1 MGKASIK
8 KNKNIYQLTREE
20 LGLSRAEATEC
31 IPNDPKFPGMPGVPE
46 YKLVKI
52 ENGGTVQPADVVAM
66 AKRYNK
72 PELRNYYC
80 CNECEI
86 GKIDAPEVTFDGS
99 VHEILVNMA
108 VVLRKVNHNKIR
120 LMEILEDGKLTEDE
134 QEDFD
139 RIYEE
144 LEQVSMTV
152 EALQLWC
159 EKMKVKTKD
168 K

>member
-20 LGLSRAEATEC
+20 LGLSRAQATEY
-31 IPNDPKFPGMPGVPE
+31 IPNDPKYPGMDGILE

-52 ENGGTVQPADVVAM
+52 ENETVTVQPDDVVAM

-72 PELRNYYC
+72 PELRNHYC
-80 CNECEI
+80 CHDCAI
-86 GKIDAPEVTFDGS
+86 GKIDAPEVTYHGGI
-99 VHEILVNMA
+99 HEILVNMA
-108 VVLRKVNHNKIR
+108 VVLRNVNHNKIR
-120 LMEILEDGKLTEDE
+120 LMEILADGKLSEDE
-134 QEDFD
+134 EEDFD
-139 RIYEE
+139 KIYEE

-159 EKMKVKTKD
+159 EKMKIKHK
-168 K
+168 